1 MYGSDIS
8 IFDGYSDTA
17 YSVPEITTDYST
29 SGIDVAQAIA
39 DANAAV
45 GPVPYVPYGG
55 GTAGA
60 PVSSTASS
68 SFLDQFKT
76 IGSDV
81 IDFGKTVINM
91 RSNADQLKLQNAA
104 VQNQTV
110 KTTQQANVQ
119 KAQADAI
126 YNRDLQAAQNS
137 TLTTMLIPAI
147 LIGAFLLLKH
157 K

>member
-8 IFDGYSDTA
+8 IFDGYSDTQ
-17 YSVPEITTDYST
+17 YSAPIMATDLDTTGY
-29 SGIDVAQAIA
+29 DVAQAIA

-45 GPVPYVPYGG
+45 GPVPYAPYGG

-60 PVSSTASS
+60 PVSSTASA
-68 SFLDQFKT
+68 SFLDQFKSV
-76 IGSDV
+76 GSDI

-91 RSNADQLKLQNAA
+91 RSNADQLRLQNTAA
-104 VQNQTV
+104 QNQTV
-110 KTTQQANVQ
+110 KSTQQANVQ

-126 YNRDLQAAQNS
+126 YTRDLQAAQNS
-137 TLTTMLIPAI
+137 TMTMMLVPAI